1 MQEIAAEP
9 SKNAYQRIP
18 LYVKII
24 VGLVLGA
31 ILGISGKQIGF
42 DPIQLKWISD
52 LVMRVLR
59 LLATPLIFSAVL
71 GSIVTANVSGK
82 KAGRLMFLL
91 ATNSVVAILVG
102 LLVANIM
109 QPGRHLDIPQSSK
122 VVDNAPYN
130 LFQHLFDSVPK
141 NFITPFIEN
150 DMIGII
156 ILAITLGFAM
166 RILIRGTNE
175 KLVKSVTSLQNVL
188 NAVFQMMVTVL
199 TWVFELVP
207 LAVFAVVAATVSE
220 KGLGQLFAMY
230 YWIVAVVVALLLMLV
245 FYMIRLMIQS
255 HVKPGQFLKGG
266 SDAFLMAFSTA
277 SSAATLP
284 VTYRNA
290 VENLNIRPDNAN
302 LGIMVGGTFNH
313 DGTAL
318 YEAMAA
324 LLVAQGLGMNLPI
337 GQQVVVVVM
346 SMIASVGA
354 AGIPNAGLVTMIAV
368 FTAVKLPIAF
378 IPTLLTVDWFLDRCR
393 TTINVMGDMT
403 STCILDSKD

>member
-31 ILGISGKQIGF
+31 ILGIVGKQIGF

-175 KLVKSVTSLQNVL
+175 KLVKSITSLQNVL

-207 LAVFAVVAATVSE
+207 LAVFAVVAATVSD
-220 KGLGQLFAMY
+220 KGLGQLLAMG
-230 YWIVAVVVALLLMLV
+230 YWIVAVVVALLIMLV
-245 FYMIRLMIQS
+245 FYMIRLKIQS
-255 HVKPGQFLKGG
+255 NVRPIQFLKGG
-266 SDAFLMAFSTA
+266 SDAFCMAFSTA

-290 VENLNIRPDNAN
+290 VENLKIREDNAN

-337 GQQVVVVVM
+337 GQQIVVVVM

>member
-1 MQEIAAEP
+1 MQEIAAERTK
-9 SKNAYQRIP
+9 SAYQRVP
-18 LYVKII
+18 LYLKII
-24 VGLVLGA
+24 VALILGA
-31 ILGISGKQIGF
+31 ILGLFGKQLGF
-42 DPIQLKWISD
+42 DATKLKWISD
-52 LVMRVLR
+52 LVMRILR

-71 GSIVTANVSGK
+71 GSIINANVSGK

-91 ATNSVVAILVG
+91 ASNSVVAILVG

-109 QPGRHLDIPQSSK
+109 RPGDQLHLTPGSAP
-122 VVDNAPYN
+122 DNTPYN
-130 LFQHLFDSVPK
+130 IWQHLFDSVPK
-141 NFITPFIEN
+141 NFLTPFIEN

-156 ILAITLGFAM
+156 LLAVTLGFAM
-166 RILIRGTNE
+166 RVLIGSTDE
-175 KLVKSVTSLQNVL
+175 ILVKSVTSLRNVL

-207 LAVFAVVAATVSE
+207 LAVFAVVAATVAE
-220 KGLGQLFAMY
+220 KGLGALLVMG
-230 YWIVAVVVALLLMLV
+230 YWVISVLVALLLMMG
-245 FYMIRLMIQS
+245 FYLGRLALQS
-255 HVKPGQFLKGG
+255 NIKPMAFLKGS
-266 SDAFLMAFSTA
+266 SDAFVMAFSTA

-284 VTYRNA
+284 VTYRCA
-290 VENLNIRPDNAN
+290 VEKLGVKDHNAN

-337 GQQVVVVVM
+337 GQQIIVVVM
-346 SMIASVGA
+346 SMVASVGA

>member
-1 MQEIAAEP
+1 MHEP
-9 SKNAYQRIP
+9 APEVRSNAYTRIP
-18 LYVKII
+18 LYLKII
-24 VGLVLGA
+24 VALILGA
-31 ILGISGKQIGF
+31 ILGYFGKQIGF
-42 DPIQLKWISD
+42 DATKLKWISD
-52 LVMRVLR
+52 LVMRILR

-91 ATNSVVAILVG
+91 ASNSVVAILVG
-102 LLVANIM
+102 LLVANVLR
-109 QPGRHLDIPQSSK
+109 PGSQLPPTASTAPI
-122 VVDNAPYN
+122 DNTPYN
-130 LFQHLFDSVPK
+130 IWQHLYDSVPK
-141 NFITPFIEN
+141 NFLTPFIEN

-156 ILAITLGFAM
+156 LLAVTLGFAM
-166 RILIRGTNE
+166 RILIGSTDE
-175 KLVKSVTSLQNVL
+175 VLVKSVTSLRNVL
-188 NAVFQMMVTVL
+188 NAVFQMMVTIL

-207 LAVFAVVAATVSE
+207 FAVFAVVAATVAD
-220 KGLGQLFAMY
+220 KGLGALLVMG
-230 YWIVAVVVALLLMLV
+230 YWVIAVLVALLLMMF
-245 FYMIRLMIQS
+245 FYLGRLALQS
-255 HVKPGQFLKGG
+255 NIKPGAFLRGS
-266 SDAFLMAFSTA
+266 SDAFVMAFSTA

-284 VTYRNA
+284 VTYRCA
-290 VENLNIRPDNAN
+290 VDNLGVKDHNAN

-324 LLVAQGLGMNLPI
+324 LLVAQSLGMNLPI
-337 GQQVVVVVM
+337 GQQIIVVVM
-346 SMIASVGA
+346 SMVASVGA

-403 STCILDSKD
+403 STCILDAKD

>member
-1 MQEIAAEP
+1 MSQTATEP
-9 SKNAYQRIP
+9 TKNAYQSIP

-24 VGLVLGA
+24 IALVLGA
-31 ILGISGKQIGF
+31 ILGCFGKQMGF
-42 DPIQLKWISD
+42 DSTKLKWISD

-82 KAGRLMFLL
+82 KAGRLMWLL
-91 ATNSVVAILVG
+91 ASNSVVAILVG

-109 QPGRHLDIPQSSK
+109 HPGSQLNLQPSTTAI
-122 VVDNAPYN
+122 DNAPYN
-130 LFQHLFDSVPK
+130 IWQHLYDSIPK

-156 ILAITLGFAM
+156 ILAVTLGFAM
-166 RILIRGTNE
+166 RILIGSTNE
-175 KLVKSVTSLQNVL
+175 VLVKSVTSLRNVL

-207 LAVFAVVAATVSE
+207 FAVFAVVAATVAE
-220 KGLGQLFAMY
+220 KGLGALLVMG
-230 YWIVAVVVALLLMLV
+230 YWIIAVMVALLLMMF
-245 FYMIRLMIQS
+245 FYLGRLRLQSNIRPW
-255 HVKPGQFLKGG
+255 HFLRGS
-266 SDAFLMAFSTA
+266 SDAFVMAFSTA

-284 VTYRNA
+284 VTYRCA
-290 VENLNIRPDNAN
+290 VENLGIRDHNAN

-337 GQQVVVVVM
+337 GQQIIVVVM
-346 SMIASVGA
+346 SMVASVGA

-403 STCILDSKD
+403 STCILDAKD

>member
-1 MQEIAAEP
+1 MNEIAPEI

-18 LYVKII
+18 LYLKII
-24 VGLVLGA
+24 VGLCLGA
-31 ILGISGKQIGF
+31 ILGLIGKQIGF

-59 LLATPLIFSAVL
+59 LLATPLIFTAVL
-71 GSIVTANVSGK
+71 GSIITANVSGK
-82 KAGRLMFLL
+82 KAGRLLFLL
-91 ATNSVVAILVG
+91 ASNSVVAILIG

-122 VVDNAPYN
+122 VVDNTPYN

-141 NFITPFIEN
+141 NFLTPFVEN

-156 ILAITLGFAM
+156 LLAITLGLAM
-166 RILIRGTNE
+166 RFLIKGSNDT
-175 KLVKSVTSLQNVL
+175 LVKSITSLQNVL
-188 NAVFQMMVTVL
+188 NAVFQIMVTVL

-207 LAVFAVVAATVSE
+207 FAVFAVVAATVAE
-220 KGLGQLFAMY
+220 KGLGQLLAMA
-230 YWIVAVVVALLLMLV
+230 YWIVAVVVALLLMLM
-245 FYMIRLMIQS
+245 FYLVRIKIQS
-255 HVKPGQFLKGG
+255 NVKPMQFLKGG
-266 SDAFLMAFSTA
+266 SDAFCMAFSTA

-290 VENLNIRPDNAN
+290 VENLGIKPDNAN

-337 GQQVVVVVM
+337 GQQIIVVVM

-403 STCILDSKD
+403 STCILDAKD

>member
-1 MQEIAAEP
+1 MQEIAAERTK
-9 SKNAYQRIP
+9 SAYQRVP
-18 LYVKII
+18 LYLKII
-24 VGLVLGA
+24 VALILGA
-31 ILGISGKQIGF
+31 ILGLFGKQLGF
-42 DPIQLKWISD
+42 DATKLKWISD
-52 LVMRVLR
+52 LVMRILR

-71 GSIVTANVSGK
+71 GSIINANVSGK

-91 ATNSVVAILVG
+91 ASNSVVAILVG

-109 QPGRHLDIPQSSK
+109 RPGDQLHLTPGSAP
-122 VVDNAPYN
+122 DNTPYN
-130 LFQHLFDSVPK
+130 IWQHLFDSVPK
-141 NFITPFIEN
+141 NFLTPFIEN

-156 ILAITLGFAM
+156 LLAVTLGFAM
-166 RILIRGTNE
+166 RVLIGSTDE
-175 KLVKSVTSLQNVL
+175 ILVKSVTSLRNVL

-207 LAVFAVVAATVSE
+207 LAVFAVVAATVAE
-220 KGLGQLFAMY
+220 KGLGALLVMG
-230 YWIVAVVVALLLMLV
+230 YWVISVLVALLLMMG
-245 FYMIRLMIQS
+245 FYLGRLALQS
-255 HVKPGQFLKGG
+255 NIKPMAFLKGS
-266 SDAFLMAFSTA
+266 SDAFVMAFSTA

-284 VTYRNA
+284 VTYRCA
-290 VENLNIRPDNAN
+290 VEKRGVKDHNAN

-337 GQQVVVVVM
+337 GQQIIVVVM
-346 SMIASVGA
+346 SMVASVGA